1 MDQTGTRSE
10 NESGDGDTSRAH
22 VSLVPGTVLPDFES
36 GLTWEEAKLPRERE
50 EAQRE
55 RDERRDHRLRVPA
68 ARRDPVPPRAVINGA
83 RCGTVPVGADGKPE
97 VDFFDGDPRE
107 RDKAKLFCMGCPV
120 RRECMEFAL
129 YTMQLWGVWGGI
141 DEHEIRRTLSV
152 DAYGSWKQRSRAPR
166 CPMCH
171 ERDIVKDGFIYRCGD
186 DECGMSWPR
195 VPRPRR
201 RRQVTFMGGQMDNA
215 AGQGPDDDVVYTSEE
230 VV

>member
-1 MDQTGTRSE
+1 MDQTGTP
-10 NESGDGDTSRAH
+10 SGSGYGDEPSSPARM
-22 VSLVPGTVLPDFES
+22 SLVQGAILPEFDS
-36 GLTWEEAKLPRERE
+36 GLSWEETKLPRERE

-55 RDERRDHRLRVPA
+55 REERKDHRLRVPA
-68 ARRDPVPPRAVINGA
+68 ARRDPVPPRAVIEQA
-83 RCGTVPVGADGKPE
+83 RCGAVPCDEDGKPE
-97 VDFFDGDPRE
+97 VDFFDPDPRE
-107 RDKAKLFCMGCPV
+107 RDKAKLFCLECPV
-120 RRECMEFAL
+120 RQECMEFAL

-171 ERDIVKDGFIYRCGD
+171 ERDIIKDGFIYRCA
-186 DECGMSWPR
+186 DEGCGMSWPR

-201 RRQVTFMGGQMDNA
+201 RRQVTFIGGQAEAVECGDEE
-215 AGQGPDDDVVYTSEE
+215 VYTSED